1 MSEILKL
8 EDNAQSLLKKLGILL
23 DNLSSN
29 LSKEKTETA
38 LSDGYQCIQE
48 IEVIIDQLG
57 KTEKENNSQT
67 NLLIIKSDLM
77 QKKEKYEKIR
87 KAYIINKNSQL
98 IDISSTEE
106 QEDNINE
113 NGDQTEQN
121 DKNLEENIINKVLEE
136 NIPKDNNNNHN
147 DEIFNVNKD
156 MAELSEE
163 YIYSRNALY
172 KGKRRLSRCCTKIK
186 NKFRNISPKKKYFCL
201 FIISLILLIV
211 CFIALFYEFFD

>member
-8 EDNAQSLLKKLGILL
+8 EDNANSLLKKLGILL

-48 IEVIIDQLG
+48 IEGIIDQLG

-106 QEDNINE
+106 QEENINE
-113 NGDQTEQN
+113 DGDQTEQN
-121 DKNLEENIINKVLEE
+121 NKNLEENIINKVLEE

-147 DEIFNVNKD
+147 LKV
-156 MAELSEE
+156 
-163 YIYSRNALY
+163 
-172 KGKRRLSRCCTKIK
+172 
-186 NKFRNISPKKKYFCL
+186 
-201 FIISLILLIV
+201 IV
-211 CFIALFYEFFD
+211 

>member
-8 EDNAQSLLKKLGILL
+8 EDNANSLLKKLGILL

-48 IEVIIDQLG
+48 IEGIIDQLG

-156 MAELSEE
+156 MTELSEE

>member
-8 EDNAQSLLKKLGILL
+8 EDNANSLLKKLGILL

-156 MAELSEE
+156 MTELSEE
-163 YIYSRNALY
+163 YIFSRNALY

>member
-8 EDNAQSLLKKLGILL
+8 EDNANSLLKKLGILL

-48 IEVIIDQLG
+48 IEGIIDQLA

-77 QKKEKYEKIR
+77 QKIDKYEKIR
-87 KAYIINKNSQL
+87 KAYIINTNSQL

-156 MAELSEE
+156 MTELSEE